1 MSAQLLPIAEHPRR
15 PAPLSKRVQQ
25 EAAAIAAQHY
35 SALAEGVGSSAH
47 RPPRPAD
54 AHHQYHHHH
63 TPGASSAAPS
73 TDLVSALY
81 RRIHDL
87 ESENRS
93 MKEQLREPG
102 TKAESRPHDEDEA
115 LPPKGLRTA
124 KAGVCKGEDRKV
136 LAGEGE
142 EEEEELES
150 QGQVADDAGERSK
163 KKTRPVSYTPH
174 LSIAS

>member
-1 MSAQLLPIAEHPRR
+1 
-15 PAPLSKRVQQ
+15 
-25 EAAAIAAQHY
+25 
-35 SALAEGVGSSAH
+35 
-47 RPPRPAD
+47 
-54 AHHQYHHHH
+54 
-63 TPGASSAAPS
+63 
-73 TDLVSALY
+73 VSALY

-115 LPPKGLRTA
+115 LPPQGLRTA
-124 KAGVCKGEDRKV
+124 KAGACKGEDRKV

-150 QGQVADDAGERSK
+150 QGQAADDAGERSK
-163 KKTRPVSYTPH
+163 KKTRPVSDSTCDDGFTKWCRVIGVLEWWCAAPR
-174 LSIAS
+174 ATGQDRGERVGC